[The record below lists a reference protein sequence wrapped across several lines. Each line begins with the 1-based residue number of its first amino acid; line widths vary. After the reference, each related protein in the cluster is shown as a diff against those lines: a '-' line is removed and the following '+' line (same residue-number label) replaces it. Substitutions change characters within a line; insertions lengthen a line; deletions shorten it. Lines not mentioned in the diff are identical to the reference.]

1 MAREV
6 KLTKAGYERLMQQL
20 ERERERLQEATKI
33 LQELMESSDDYDDS
47 GLEAAKQEKARIEAR
62 IDSLEDILSR
72 AVILE
77 EGSGEVI
84 GLGSVVELE
93 DPLSGERLSVQVVS
107 PAEANV
113 LDTPMKIS
121 DASPMGKALL
131 GHRVGDVLF
140 CGDTLFAGSCGR
152 TDFVGGSSGQILQS
166 LNLKPRKL
174 DIVSCPSCGRA
185 QVDVSTLPAKATEG
199 LKHLEVPLRV
209 AVMGCV
215 VNGPGEAREADL
227 GVASGNGKGQI
238 FVKGEVIKTVPE
250 EDIVETLLAEA
261 RRIADEM
268 GEVGSPQVSVS

>member
-20 ERERERLQEATKI
+20 ERERERLQEISADFEQA
-33 LQELMESSDDYDDS
+33 LEEGDLRENAGYD
-47 GLEAAKQEKARIEAR
+47 EARRAMWQNEAR

-131 GHRVGDVLF
+131 GHRVGDVLSL
-140 CGDTLFAGSCGR
+140 DTPKGR
-152 TDFVGGSSGQILQS
+152 REF
-166 LNLKPRKL
+166 
-174 DIVSCPSCGRA
+174 
-185 QVDVSTLPAKATEG
+185 
-199 LKHLEVPLRV
+199 RV
-209 AVMGCV
+209 
-215 VNGPGEAREADL
+215 
-227 GVASGNGKGQI
+227 VAIHG
-238 FVKGEVIKTVPE
+238 
-250 EDIVETLLAEA
+250 
-261 RRIADEM
+261 
-268 GEVGSPQVSVS
+268 

>member
-77 EGSGEVI
+77 EGSWEVI
-84 GLGSVVELE
+84 GRGSVVELE

-131 GHRVGDVLF
+131 GHRVGDVLPL
-140 CGDTLFAGSCGR
+140 DTPKGKR
-152 TDFVGGSSGQILQS
+152 
-166 LNLKPRKL
+166 
-174 DIVSCPSCGRA
+174 
-185 QVDVSTLPAKATEG
+185 
-199 LKHLEVPLRV
+199 EVRVV
-209 AVMGCV
+209 AVHG
-215 VNGPGEAREADL
+215 GGHERPDPPAPAQPGSL
-227 GVASGNGKGQI
+227 GGGGVCPLPLPLPQDPQRRGHPQGQA
-238 FVKGEVIKTVPE
+238 GRP
-250 EDIVETLLAEA
+250 
-261 RRIADEM
+261 
-268 GEVGSPQVSVS
+268 P

>member
-113 LDTPMKIS
+113 LDPPMKIS

-131 GHRVGDVLF
+131 GHRVGDVLSL
-140 CGDTLFAGSCGR
+140 DTPKGR
-152 TDFVGGSSGQILQS
+152 REF
-166 LNLKPRKL
+166 
-174 DIVSCPSCGRA
+174 
-185 QVDVSTLPAKATEG
+185 
-199 LKHLEVPLRV
+199 RV
-209 AVMGCV
+209 
-215 VNGPGEAREADL
+215 
-227 GVASGNGKGQI
+227 VAIHG
-238 FVKGEVIKTVPE
+238 
-250 EDIVETLLAEA
+250 
-261 RRIADEM
+261 
-268 GEVGSPQVSVS
+268 

>member
-33 LQELMESSDDYDDS
+33 LQELMESSDDYDDA
-47 GLEAAKQEKARIEAR
+47 GLEAAKQEKARSEAR

-107 PAEANV
+107 PAEANG

-131 GHRVGDVLF
+131 GHRVGDVLSL
-140 CGDTLFAGSCGR
+140 DTPKGR
-152 TDFVGGSSGQILQS
+152 REF
-166 LNLKPRKL
+166 
-174 DIVSCPSCGRA
+174 
-185 QVDVSTLPAKATEG
+185 
-199 LKHLEVPLRV
+199 RV
-209 AVMGCV
+209 
-215 VNGPGEAREADL
+215 
-227 GVASGNGKGQI
+227 VAIHG
-238 FVKGEVIKTVPE
+238 
-250 EDIVETLLAEA
+250 
-261 RRIADEM
+261 
-268 GEVGSPQVSVS
+268 

>member
-107 PAEANV
+107 PAEAHV

-131 GHRVGDVLF
+131 GHRVGDVLSL
-140 CGDTLFAGSCGR
+140 DTPKGKREF
-152 TDFVGGSSGQILQS
+152 
-166 LNLKPRKL
+166 
-174 DIVSCPSCGRA
+174 
-185 QVDVSTLPAKATEG
+185 
-199 LKHLEVPLRV
+199 RV
-209 AVMGCV
+209 
-215 VNGPGEAREADL
+215 
-227 GVASGNGKGQI
+227 VAIHG
-238 FVKGEVIKTVPE
+238 
-250 EDIVETLLAEA
+250 
-261 RRIADEM
+261 
-268 GEVGSPQVSVS
+268 

>member
-84 GLGSVVELE
+84 GLGPGVELA
-93 DPLSGERLSVQVVS
+93 DPLSGERLSAPVAS

-113 LDTPMKIS
+113 RGTPMKIS

-131 GHRVGDVLF
+131 GHRVGDVLSL
-140 CGDTLFAGSCGR
+140 DTPKGKREF
-152 TDFVGGSSGQILQS
+152 
-166 LNLKPRKL
+166 
-174 DIVSCPSCGRA
+174 
-185 QVDVSTLPAKATEG
+185 
-199 LKHLEVPLRV
+199 RV
-209 AVMGCV
+209 
-215 VNGPGEAREADL
+215 
-227 GVASGNGKGQI
+227 VAIHG
-238 FVKGEVIKTVPE
+238 
-250 EDIVETLLAEA
+250 
-261 RRIADEM
+261 
-268 GEVGSPQVSVS
+268 